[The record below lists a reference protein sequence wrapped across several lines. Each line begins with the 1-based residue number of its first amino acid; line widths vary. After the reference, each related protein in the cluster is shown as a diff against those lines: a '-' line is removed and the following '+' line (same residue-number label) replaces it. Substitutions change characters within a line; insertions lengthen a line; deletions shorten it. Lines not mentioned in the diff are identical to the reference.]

1 MLPLSLISNIWLFDF
16 LPPPCSFHSPDSP
29 QSLCRSI
36 HVYMLSGSF
45 ADNPQDPFF
54 ASLHFDVWHLWK
66 DHRLARKK
74 GIFVHRMSAY
84 KTTKELCFFFFVV
97 SPVYSLVFASCLWLP
112 STTASRS
119 SLTALWWRSPSSSLR
134 GFQSSLRRSTGTALQ
149 QRQLWSDPFLCAAC
163 WPISEMHVTQSGLRQ
178 QDETWAHLP
187 RYMYSF
193 SNGKIFWLTV
203 SEVRH
208 SQCWRW
214 TCWFLGCFFFASP
227 IRLTLLVMM
236 LLEWKASSG
245 EMLCF
250 SFGRL
255 PTIECLTHNVSC
267 LIERNSNLCRPWP
280 HRKFSSCCPRTLK
293 TRHLNQG
300 ERLSSDD
307 PWCTYCPVRGISIR
321 APPYC

>member
-1 MLPLSLISNIWLFDF
+1 M
-16 LPPPCSFHSPDSP
+16 
-29 QSLCRSI
+29 
-36 HVYMLSGSF
+36 
-45 ADNPQDPFF
+45 
-54 ASLHFDVWHLWK
+54 
-66 DHRLARKK
+66 
-74 GIFVHRMSAY
+74 
-84 KTTKELCFFFFVV
+84 FFFFVA

-119 SLTALWWRSPSSSLR
+119 SPTALWWRSPSSSLR
-134 GFQSSLRRSTGTALQ
+134 GFQSSVRRNTGTALRQ
-149 QRQLWSDPFLCAAC
+149 QQLWSDPFVYAAC
-163 WPISEMHVTQSGLRQ
+163 WPISEIHVTQSGLRQ

-187 RYMYSF
+187 QYNMCSF
-193 SNGKIFWLTV
+193 SNRKIFWLTV
-203 SEVRH
+203 SEIRH
-208 SQCWRW
+208 SLL
-214 TCWFLGCFFFASP
+214 TLNLLVVGVFFASP
-227 IRLTLLVMM
+227 NRLTLVVMM

-267 LIERNSNLCRPWP
+267 LIERNFNLCRPWP
-280 HRKFSSCCPRTLK
+280 HCKFSSCCPCTVK

-307 PWCTYCPVRGISIR
+307 HWCTYCLVRGISIH